1 LQDEIGKIRY
11 TSTFSGLSKL
21 SIDEL
26 RVSYDYQVRQ
36 YEGTFL
42 NSKVQGELDAVEQQ
56 RIDLE
61 ERLGHEFAGVDRVA
75 ATAICEQRDL
85 EDQARSA
92 SKALVSAYQEQGRAE
107 QKLSAARESLTQLPA
122 ISEQERVTQIEI
134 IPRTSQHATDELT
147 KLENQHAELQ
157 DKLEQNRSHWDQ
169 ANISRLEANR
179 KYSEFNNHI
188 RRLSDLSLPEV
199 PEILELPG
207 DEARTLELVNDNISR
222 LQKLRKERD
231 NEEAKLQVRY
241 SAIQELTQ
249 EDQYAKATDL
259 PARSLF
265 AHMPI
270 QDLIGCAAQKAHSL
284 EEEIRTIRA
293 DLDLMTQHREILIT
307 SLLNVSKQAIQLLR
321 RAEKWSRMPPGMSGW
336 ENEPFL
342 RIRLFEPQGD
352 SECRARLKW
361 LVDSILSEG
370 RIPSGIELVFQA
382 IMALVGDTGI
392 DATILKPE
400 TQRRK
405 LRYSVRDMAGWSEG
419 ERTTVA
425 ILLYCT
431 LVKIRSISRGT
442 DAGANQVST
451 LILDNPLGPCSKPE
465 FLQMQR
471 QIAGQLGIQ
480 LIYATGIN
488 DPPAL
493 SVFPN
498 WLRLAKNRLI
508 PETGELAVD
517 LVAQNGDSM
526 LSGIRIFEDQV
537 KVQA

>member
-1 LQDEIGKIRY
+1 VV
-11 TSTFSGLSKL
+11 F
-21 SIDEL
+21 
-26 RVSYDYQVRQ
+26 
-36 YEGTFL
+36 
-42 NSKVQGELDAVEQQ
+42 
-56 RIDLE
+56 
-61 ERLGHEFAGVDRVA
+61 
-75 ATAICEQRDL
+75 
-85 EDQARSA
+85 
-92 SKALVSAYQEQGRAE
+92 AYQEQGKAE
-107 QKLSAARESLTQLPA
+107 HKLAVARESLKQLTA
-122 ISEQERVTQIEI
+122 ISEQDRGAQIEI
-134 IPRTSQHATDELT
+134 VPRTSQHAAEELANLGNQYDEL
-147 KLENQHAELQ
+147 QA
-157 DKLEQNRSHWDQ
+157 KLEQNRSHSDL
-169 ANISRLEANR
+169 ANTARLEANR
-179 KYSEFNNHI
+179 KLSEFNNHV
-188 RRLSDLSLPEV
+188 RRLSDISLPEV
-199 PEILELPG
+199 KEVIELPG
-207 DEARTLELVNDNISR
+207 DEARTLELVNENISR
-222 LQKLRKERD
+222 LQRLRKERD
-231 NEEAKLQVRY
+231 DEDGKLQRRY

-249 EDQYAKATDL
+249 EDQYSKATEL

-270 QDLIGCAAQKAHSL
+270 QDLIGCAAQKCTAL

-293 DLDLMTQHREILIT
+293 DLDLMAQHRETLVT
-307 SLLNVSKQAIQLLR
+307 SLLNVSKQAIQLLK
-321 RAEKWSRMPPGMSGW
+321 RAEKWSRMPPDMAGW

-361 LVDSILSEG
+361 LVDSILDEG
-370 RIPSGIELVFQA
+370 RIPTGVELVFQS

-405 LRYSVRDMAGWSEG
+405 QRYAVRDMAGWSEG

-431 LVKIRSISRGT
+431 LVKIRSLSHGT
-442 DAGANQVST
+442 SAGEYQVSA
-451 LILDNPLGPCSKPE
+451 LLLDNPLGPCSKPE

-471 QIAGQLGIQ
+471 HIAGQLGIQ

-498 WLRLAKNRLI
+498 WIRLAKNRLV

-517 LVAQNGDSM
+517 IIGQNGDST
-526 LSGIRIFEDQV
+526 LSGIRIFEDQ
-537 KVQA
+537 KKAQA